1 MKFTV
6 FSHSRLALLCVL
18 FTAAAFAQE
27 TADPNRLTVIKEYDP
42 TKLIPFHI
50 SGYSGEVDRVLRF
63 DLEVAGFKMVEPERA
78 AYKLA
83 GGNEAAVRGVLS
95 DRNQAGLFNKTFNGG
110 TVRQQAHAM
119 ADAVVLALT
128 GKKGIA
134 QTRIAF
140 KMGAGRGSEI
150 FVSDYDGHHPVPVT
164 ADGVVVAAPAWAPGN
179 HSLYYTAYL
188 TLSGVEN
195 TTILAH
201 NLGTGEREI
210 VARYSG
216 LNTAPALANDGRV
229 AMILS
234 RANSP
239 DVWIGSSTGKNLR
252 RLTETRDEDESSP
265 CWSPDNRW
273 VAFVTKMGGRRV
285 LAKAAAEG
293 GPITRIATAGVLNPS
308 EPSWSPDG
316 TTLAFTAQMGGFSIC
331 VVPAEGGEAKVLAD
345 GEDPSWAPNSRTI
358 VFAKR
363 SGGKRILSLLDVP
376 TKQVKDVPAFSGSS
390 SQPAWAR

>member
-1 MKFTV
+1 MKF
-6 FSHSRLALLCVL
+6 FSFFSSLIAALCVL
-18 FTAAAFAQE
+18 SLAPAFAQE
-27 TADPNRLTVIKEYDP
+27 SVDPNRLTVIKEYDP

-50 SGYSGEVDRVLRF
+50 SGYTGEADRVLRF

-95 DRNQAGLFNKTFNGG
+95 DRNNAGLFNKTFNGG
-110 TVRQQAHAM
+110 TLRQQAHAL

-140 KMGAGRGSEI
+140 KMDTGRASEI
-150 FVSDYDGHHPVPVT
+150 FIADYDGHHLMPVT
-164 ADGVVVAAPAWAPGN
+164 ADKVIVAAPTWAPGN
-179 HSLYYTAYL
+179 RALYYTAYL
-188 TLSGVEN
+188 TISGVEN
-195 TTILAH
+195 TTILTH
-201 NLGTGEREI
+201 NLSTGDREI
-210 VARYSG
+210 VARHSG
-216 LNTAPALANDGRV
+216 LNTAASVANDGRV

-234 RANSP
+234 KANSP
-239 DVWIGSSTGKNLR
+239 DVWISSSTGKNLK

-265 CWSPDNRW
+265 SWSPDGQW

-285 LAKAAAEG
+285 LAKAPSGG
-293 GPITRIATAGVLNPS
+293 GPFTRIATSGVLNPS

-316 TTLAFTAQMGGFSIC
+316 TTIAFTAQMGGFSVC
-331 VVPAEGGEAKVLAD
+331 VVPAEGGEAKVLSD
-345 GEDPSWAPNSRTI
+345 GEDPSWAPNSRTLI
-358 VFAKR
+358 FTKR
-363 SGGKRILSLLDVP
+363 STGKRTLSLLDVP

>member
-1 MKFTV
+1 MKP
-6 FSHSRLALLCVL
+6 FSFFSSL
-18 FTAAAFAQE
+18 FTALCVVFVPISPAQE
-27 TADPNRLTVIKEYDP
+27 SVDPSRLTIIKEYDP

-50 SGYSGEVDRVLRF
+50 SGYTGEADRVLRF
-63 DLEVAGFKMVEPERA
+63 DLEVAGFKMVELERA

-83 GGNEAAVRGVLS
+83 GGNDGAVRGVLS
-95 DRNQAGLFNKTFNGG
+95 DRNNAGLFNKTFNGG
-110 TVRQQAHAM
+110 TLRQQAHAL

-140 KMGAGRGSEI
+140 KMDTGRAGEI
-150 FVSDYDGHHPVPVT
+150 FIADYDGHHLLPVT
-164 ADGVVVAAPAWAPGN
+164 ADKVIVAAPTWAPGN
-179 HSLYYTAYL
+179 RSLYYTAYL
-188 TLSGVEN
+188 TISGVEN

-210 VARYSG
+210 VARHSG
-216 LNTAPALANDGRV
+216 LNTAASVANDGRV

-234 RANSP
+234 KANSP
-239 DVWIGSSTGKNLR
+239 DVWISSSTGKNLK

-265 CWSPDNRW
+265 CWSPDGQW

-285 LAKAAAEG
+285 LAKAASGG
-293 GPITRIATAGVLNPS
+293 GPIIRIATSGVLNPS

-331 VVPAEGGEAKVLAD
+331 VVPAEGGEAKVLSD
-345 GEDPSWAPNSRTI
+345 GEDPSWAPNSRTLI
-358 VFAKR
+358 FTKR
-363 SGGKRILSLLDVP
+363 SGGKRTLSLLDVP

>member
-1 MKFTV
+1 MKHVSFTSLLLV
-6 FSHSRLALLCVL
+6 ALCAMLVPFSP
-18 FTAAAFAQE
+18 AQE
-27 TADPNRLTVIKEYDP
+27 STDPSRLTVIKEYDP

-50 SGYSGEVDRVLRF
+50 SGYTGEPDRVLRF
-63 DLEVAGFKMVEPERA
+63 DLEVAGFKMVEAERA

-83 GGNEAAVRGVLS
+83 GDNAAAVRGVLS
-95 DRNQAGLFNKTFNGG
+95 DRNGAGLFNKTFSGG
-110 TVRQQAHAM
+110 TPRQQAHAL

-140 KMGAGRGSEI
+140 KMGVGRASEI
-150 FVSDYDGHHPVPVT
+150 FVSDYDGHSPAAVT
-164 ADGVVVAAPAWAPGN
+164 ADGVIVAAPTWAPGN
-179 HSLYYTAYL
+179 RSLYYTAYL
-188 TLSGVEN
+188 TVAGVEN

-201 NLGTGEREI
+201 NLGTGERDV

-216 LNTAPALANDGRV
+216 LNTAPSIANDGRV

-234 RANSP
+234 KANSP
-239 DVWIGSSTGKNLR
+239 DVWISSSTGKNLK
-252 RLTETRDEDESSP
+252 RLTETRAEDESSP
-265 CWSPDNRW
+265 CWSPDGRW

-285 LAKAAAEG
+285 LAKASSDG
-293 GPITRIATAGVLNPS
+293 GPITRIATSGVLNPS

-316 TTLAFTAQMGGFSIC
+316 TTIAFTAQMGGFSIC

-345 GEDPSWAPNSRTI
+345 GEDPSWAQNSRTLI
-358 VFAKR
+358 FTKRGSAKR
-363 SGGKRILSLLDVP
+363 THSLLDVP
-376 TKQVKDVPAFSGSS
+376 TKQVKDVAAFSGSS